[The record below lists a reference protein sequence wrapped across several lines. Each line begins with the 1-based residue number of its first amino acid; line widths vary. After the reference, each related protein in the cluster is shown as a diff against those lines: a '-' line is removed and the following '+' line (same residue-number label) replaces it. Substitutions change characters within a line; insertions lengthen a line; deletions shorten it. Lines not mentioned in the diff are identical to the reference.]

1 MGLRN
6 RAGRMVMI
14 VSAVTWIIS
23 IFVVQNPTLGSIVFP
38 SRPVDPVDPL
48 VLFILLV
55 STIVFSS
62 SLAYFGIRKIW
73 FEG

>member
-14 VSAVTWIIS
+14 VSAVTWITS

-38 SRPVDPVDPL
+38 SRPVDPL
-48 VLFILLV
+48 VLFILIV